1 VKNQALQESERRYRL
16 LAENVSDV
24 IWTYDLRT
32 MRLSW
37 VSPSVLGLRGLT
49 VEEAMAEPLEA
60 SMTAESLARVRE
72 ALAGAIAG
80 SQPDRNVGVID
91 QPHKDGSLR
100 HVEITTTVVRDAG
113 GTPVEVVG
121 VSRDATE
128 RVGSERRLAGSENLL
143 RAVAD
148 SSPDA
153 IFAKD
158 LSGRWT
164 FANVAAIHMLGMPV
178 DQVIGR
184 TEAEIQFDPGVARQL
199 MANDR
204 RVIEEGAPIT
214 FAETVLTPEG
224 SRKFLTSKAPLRDP
238 EGRIV
243 GVVGTARD
251 VSALETATEELR
263 RSRQR
268 LALAMEGSTDG
279 FWDID
284 VVPARVF
291 LSSRYRQLIGWPAME
306 GEVGIEEMM
315 ALIEPDF
322 LPGIQANISDLRSGA
337 IDRFSWEYQTRGAD
351 GSLRWLQSRGKVVE
365 RGLDGAPT
373 RISGTISDIHERKV
387 AEEALRASEGRLRL
401 IARSFPQGSIALFDE
416 EDHALLVDGKT
427 IFLGLEPQAYL
438 GKKPHDFAPPEF
450 AGQLVD
456 ALRRA
461 RSGET
466 VRAENRIRGRIVESH
481 VSPAIVDGKPS
492 GMCILVSQDVTAR
505 REVEENLAVASRLA
519 AMGTLISGI
528 AHEINN
534 PLSGAMAGTDWA
546 ARRIREMQ
554 LGLDGAV
561 DPRCGDMARELGE
574 ILDSLEDAMAGSR
587 RIAAIVRDL
596 ITTGHPSPDRTR
608 VRIRDVVAE
617 AVLRMPAPLR
627 ERFMVRVVDQGA
639 PDVLA
644 AAGQLSQ
651 AIANLL
657 DNAAEALPADGGQ
670 DIVVR
675 IGRTATDGACVEVE
689 DPGSGIPADVLGRV
703 FDPFFTTRPIGQGI
717 GLGLSVAHAIVTAH
731 GGTIS
736 ASSTPGKGST
746 FRIELPAAS

>member
-1 VKNQALQESERRYRL
+1 
-16 LAENVSDV
+16 
-24 IWTYDLRT
+24 
-32 MRLSW
+32 M
-37 VSPSVLGLRGLT
+37 
-49 VEEAMAEPLEA
+49 
-60 SMTAESLARVRE
+60 E

-80 SQPDRNVGVID
+80 SRPDRNDGVID
-91 QPHKDGSLR
+91 QPHQDGTLR

-128 RVGSERRLAGSENLL
+128 RVRSERRLAGSETLL
-143 RAVAD
+143 RAIAD

-158 LSGRWT
+158 LAGRWT
-164 FANVAAIHMLGMPV
+164 FANVAAI
-178 DQVIGR
+178 
-184 TEAEIQFDPGVARQL
+184 RQL

-204 RVIEEGAPIT
+204 RVIDEGAPIT

-238 EGRIV
+238 EGRII
-243 GVVGTARD
+243 GVVETARD

-268 LALAMEGSTDG
+268 VALAMEGSTDG

-284 VVPARVF
+284 VAPRRVF
-291 LSSRYRQLIGWPAME
+291 LSARYRQLSGWPAME

-322 LPGIQANISDLRSGA
+322 LPGIQASISDLRSGA
-337 IDRFSWEYQTRGAD
+337 LDRFSWEYQTRGAD

-365 RGLDGAPT
+365 RRPDGAPT

-416 EDHALLVDGKT
+416 EDRALLVDGKT
-427 IFLGLEPQAYL
+427 IFLGLAPEAYL

-450 AGQLVD
+450 AGQ
-456 ALRRA
+456 
-461 RSGET
+461 
-466 VRAENRIRGRIVESH
+466 
-481 VSPAIVDGKPS
+481 
-492 GMCILVSQDVTAR
+492 
-505 REVEENLAVASRLA
+505 
-519 AMGTLISGI
+519 
-528 AHEINN
+528 
-534 PLSGAMAGTDWA
+534 
-546 ARRIREMQ
+546 
-554 LGLDGAV
+554 
-561 DPRCGDMARELGE
+561 
-574 ILDSLEDAMAGSR
+574 
-587 RIAAIVRDL
+587 IVRDL

-675 IGRTATDGACVEVE
+675 IGRTATNGACVEVE
-689 DPGSGIPADVLGRV
+689 DPGSGIPPDVLGRV

-736 ASSTPGKGST
+736 ATSTPGKGST
-746 FRIELPAAS
+746 FRIELSAAS